1 MRGCGPLVA
10 VTRLA
15 AAVENAIAK
24 SPLPLE
30 YVEPVRASAN
40 TARAASRFRSRASSG
55 ASVATTIMQDPSAVI
70 APPAGPPL
78 GVSSRQTGTPAIV
91 SRPPKFV
98 CTSTPTVHD
107 SFCCRTTRDDVPMPP
122 FQPKAIVPV
131 PAPTAPS
138 STGPVLRA
146 VERRQHVIARHVE
159 SANVVERA
167 VVRLADERR

>member
-1 MRGCGPLVA
+1 MA

-24 SPLPLE
+24 SPLPFE

-55 ASVATTIMQDPSAVI
+55 ASVATTIMHEPSAV
-70 APPAGPPL
+70 APPAPSEVEGPPAS

-122 FQPKAIVPV
+122 FQPKAIVPA

-138 STGPVLRA
+138 STGPVFAPL
-146 VERRQHVIARHVE
+146 
-159 SANVVERA
+159 SAA
-167 VVRLADERR
+167 IT